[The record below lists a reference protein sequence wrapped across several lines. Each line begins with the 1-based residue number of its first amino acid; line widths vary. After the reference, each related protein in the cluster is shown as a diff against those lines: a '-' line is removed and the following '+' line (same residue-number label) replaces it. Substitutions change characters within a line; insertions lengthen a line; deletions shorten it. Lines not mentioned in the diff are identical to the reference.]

1 MRIKKICKLLLGL
14 TLNLSLIASVPSVSY
29 AKEKDTMEVQV
40 YTETTDKFSKNVFEE
55 VFTNEDT
62 KFLRESLNAGIKYS
76 EDSVEVVI
84 KTKLQPSTEKGLTL
98 YADGNPVK
106 VSSKG
111 TIIIPKDT
119 KLISKLNK
127 QSNYSNINV
136 KDMNTVNREN
146 SVIVSD
152 SFFTTDI
159 EQKSSNK
166 SESVFRVSSGELLEK
181 MDQLEDSCGK
191 NLHDARSLRASA
203 RKGYGD
209 KYYTG
214 DTVHCNRFNGQ
225 LTDDVHYNW
234 RTGSAADKAKAARNF
249 YASDCHIALVQAGSG
264 CTSKGSC
271 QCNTTKRAAYC
282 SSFTRDKN
290 SLRNC
295 PYTYHKHT
303 GLVIPR

>member
-1 MRIKKICKLLLGL
+1 MRIKKICKLILGL

-29 AKEKDTMEVQV
+29 AKEKDTKEVQV

-62 KFLRESLNAGIKYS
+62 KFLRESLKAEIKYL
-76 EDSVEVVI
+76 EDSVEVKI
-84 KTKLQPSTEKGLTL
+84 RTRIQPSTEKGLTL
-98 YADGNPVK
+98 YADGNPVE

-111 TIIIPKDT
+111 TIIIPKNT

-127 QSNYSNINV
+127 QSNHSNMKAKN
-136 KDMNTVNREN
+136 MSAVNGEN
-146 SVIVSD
+146 RAIVSD
-152 SFFTTDI
+152 NFFTTDI
-159 EQKSSNK
+159 KQTSSNK

-191 NLHDARSLRASA
+191 DLHNARSLKASA

-234 RTGSAADKAKAARNF
+234 RTGSAADKAKAVRNF

-282 SSFTRDKN
+282 SSFTRDEN

>member
-1 MRIKKICKLLLGL
+1 MKIKKICKLLLGL
-14 TLNLSLIASVPSVSY
+14 TLSLSLIASVPSVSY
-29 AKEKDTMEVQV
+29 AKEKDTMEVEV
-40 YTETTDKFSKNVFEE
+40 YTETTDKFNKNVFEK

-62 KFLRESLNAGIKYS
+62 KFLRESLNADIKYL

-84 KTKLQPSTEKGLTL
+84 KTKIQPSTEKGLTL
-98 YADGNPVK
+98 YADGNPVE

-127 QSNYSNINV
+127 QSNYSNMNV
-136 KDMNTVNREN
+136 KNMNTVNREN

-159 EQKSSNK
+159 KQKSSNK
-166 SESVFRVSSGELLEK
+166 FQSVFRVSSGELLEK

-191 NLHDARSLRASA
+191 NLHNARSLKASA

-282 SSFTRDKN
+282 SSFTRDEN
-290 SLRNC
+290 SLINC